1 MAIVI
6 VCMECHK
13 LSKKNAGGMVTEACE
28 SGGGVGKEWG
38 RFGKE
43 EEWENSVVKGC
54 CCFG

>member
-13 LSKKNAGGMVTEACE
+13 LSKKKGGWKVTEACE
-28 SGGGVGKEWG
+28 SGGGAGKEWG

-43 EEWENSVVKGC
+43 EE
-54 CCFG
+54 